1 MKKVVLSLA
10 VLFTVA
16 LVSCS
21 GNKKEAADS
30 DTIMADSQ
38 EIVVD
43 SPVVDSPVVDSPVVA
58 DSPAAEVAK

>member
-21 GNKKEAADS
+21 GNKNEATDS
-30 DTIMADSQ
+30 DSIVADTEVVAEDSNAT
-38 EIVVD
+38 VD
-43 SPVVDSPVVDSPVVA
+43 SPVVDSPVVDSP
-58 DSPAAEVAK
+58 AAEVVK

>member
-21 GNKKEAADS
+21 GNKNAAADS
-30 DTIMADSQ
+30 DTMVADSQ
-38 EIVVD
+38 EVVVDSPAVD
-43 SPVVDSPVVDSPVVA
+43 SPVVDSPVA
-58 DSPAAEVAK
+58 DSPAAEVVK

>member
-21 GNKKEAADS
+21 GNKEAAADS
-30 DTIMADSQ
+30 DSMMATDSMEQ
-38 EIVVD
+38 VESAEATVD
-43 SPVVDSPVVDSPVVA
+43 SPVVDSPVAVEDS
-58 DSPAAEVAK
+58 AK

>member
-21 GNKKEAADS
+21 GNKKEAAESDS
-30 DTIMADSQ
+30 MVPETTMQEDTT
-38 EIVVD
+38 
-43 SPVVDSPVVDSPVVA
+43 PVVDSPVA
-58 DSPAAEVAK
+58 DSTIADSNK